1 MIRNYFLV
9 AVRNLTRN
17 KFFSAIN
24 IFGLAVS
31 MSICMAIIMLV
42 ADQMMYDRHITKRDR
57 IFRVNSY
64 AVDNNGVNRSSL
76 DNATSPMTLRD
87 ELLENYTGIEKVVRL
102 KRGFGNNWL
111 SFENQNVNIPVKGYY
126 ADPEF
131 FDVFEYE
138 FLYGD
143 KETALKNPHSVV
155 LTSEAAKKL
164 FKEENPVGQ
173 SFRVGDLGLFTVTG
187 VLAKFESKSHI
198 VFEALASMSTV
209 KTLEAEGKLEKNMDN
224 WMDFWSGWNYI
235 VLEEEKIVMDMEPL
249 FDKIYKKRIASNPN
263 PEIYKAKFRL
273 QPLLDITP
281 GPLVNNAIGPSLPW
295 VFVYFLGG
303 LAGIIMLTSCFN
315 FTNLSIARSLKRAK
329 EIGVRKVTG
338 AARWQIFTQF
348 LSESLVVALCSLL
361 LAFVLMIVLKPIMLQ
376 LTFAKVFM
384 WDLTINYAVII
395 VFLVFT
401 LVVGILAGL
410 FPAVVL
416 SAFEPVKVLKNLNSV
431 KLFSRMGL
439 RKFLLVSQFTIS
451 LIFILTVIIMYNQL
465 ELFISKDYG
474 FAMEKNMLVRLNNTS
489 AQALKTELQ
498 KYPNIKSVAGAS
510 HIPASGVSYGDGFKK
525 DLAEKEWTNLDYF
538 IVDEDYVSNMEVTVV
553 AGKHFSNDHG
563 AGNKNFIIL
572 NEKAVTAFNYKSAAE
587 AIGQEIIYRADSSK
601 KVIAGVVKNY
611 NHGSLMSKV
620 EPMALLYDPA
630 QINLVQVR
638 YEGTHEEATK
648 TIEKA
653 WAAVN
658 PGLKS
663 DYKEVEEEIKFLYNA
678 VFGDVVNILGFIAGL
693 AIMISCLGLL
703 GMATYSIETRMK
715 EVSIRKVLG
724 STDQGLVILLSK
736 GFLKLLVIAIM
747 VGVPLAWFINNLWLE
762 LIAYRT
768 EISFGVIISGVA
780 ILLAL
785 GAITIGSQ
793 TVRAAFANPAEN
805 LKNE

>member
-17 KFFSAIN
+17 KFFSALN

-42 ADQMMYDRHITKRDR
+42 ADQLMYDRHISKRNR

-64 AVDNNGVNRSSL
+64 AVDNNGLDRSSL

-87 ELLENYTGIEKVVRL
+87 ELLENYTGIAKVVRL

-131 FDVFEYE
+131 FEVFEYQ
-138 FLYGD
+138 FLYGN
-143 KETALKNPHSVV
+143 KETALKDPHAVV

-173 SFRVGDLGLFTVTG
+173 TFSVGDLGLFTVTG
-187 VLAKFESKSHI
+187 VLAPTQKKSHI
-198 VFEALASMSTV
+198 VFEALASMATV
-209 KTLEAEGKLEKNMDN
+209 KTLEAEGKLGKEMDD
-224 WMDFWSGWNYI
+224 WMNFWQGWNYI
-235 VLEEEKIVMDMEPL
+235 LLEEGKSQRDVEPVLE
-249 FDKIYKKRIASNPN
+249 KIYRSKIASNPN

-273 QPLLDITP
+273 QSILDITP

-295 VFVYFLGG
+295 VFVYFLSG
-303 LAGIIMLTSCFN
+303 LAGVIMLTSCFN

-348 LSESLVVALCSLL
+348 LSESLVVAFCALL
-361 LAFVLMIVLKPIMLQ
+361 LAFVLMIALKPLMLQ

-384 WDLTINYAVII
+384 WDLTINYMVILA
-395 VFLVFT
+395 FLGFT
-401 LVVGILAGL
+401 VVVGILAGL

-416 SAFEPVKVLKNLNSV
+416 SAFEPVKVLKSLSSV

-451 LIFILTVIIMYNQL
+451 LVFILTVIIMYKQMQL
-465 ELFISKDYG
+465 FTNKDYG
-474 FAMEKNMLVRLNNTS
+474 FTMENNISIRLNNTS
-489 AQALKTELQ
+489 AQSLKTELL
-498 KYPNIKSVAGAS
+498 KYTNVKNVAAAS
-510 HIPASGVSYGDGFKK
+510 HIPASGVTYGNGFKK
-525 DLAEKEWTNLDYF
+525 ALEDKEWTTLDYYV
-538 IVDEDYVSNMEVTVV
+538 VDEDYATNMEVEIISGRTFL
-553 AGKHFSNDHG
+553 HDHG
-563 AGNKNFIIL
+563 AGNKNFVVINEQAVRAL
-572 NEKAVTAFNYKSAAE
+572 NFRSATE
-587 AIGQEIIYRADSSK
+587 ALGQQLVYRQDSTKKEII
-601 KVIAGVVKNY
+601 GVVKDY
-611 NHGSLMSKV
+611 NHNSLWSKV
-620 EPMALLYDPA
+620 EPMAWLYNPTEIGLL
-630 QINLVQVR
+630 QVR
-638 YEGTHEEATK
+638 YEGTHEEASRS
-648 TIEKA
+648 IEKA
-653 WAAVN
+653 WAKVN

-663 DYKEVEEEIKFLYNA
+663 DYKEVEEEIKFFYNT
-678 VFGDVVNILGFIAGL
+678 VFGDIINILGFIAGL

-724 STDQGLVILLSK
+724 STDQGLVLLLSK
-736 GFLKLLVIAIM
+736 GFFKLLVIAVVI
-747 VGVPLAWFINNLWLE
+747 GVPLAWFVNNLWLE
-762 LIAYRT
+762 LIAYHIQ
-768 EISFGVIISGVA
+768 ISFGIIAGGVS

-785 GAITIGSQ
+785 GVVTIGSQ
-793 TVRAAFANPAEN
+793 TIRAAFANPAEN

>member
-9 AVRNLTRN
+9 ALRNLTRN

-31 MSICMAIIMLV
+31 MSICMAIMMLV
-42 ADQMMYDRHITKRDR
+42 ADQMLYDRHITKRDR

-64 AVDNNGVNRSSL
+64 VVDNNGVDRSSL
-76 DNATSPMTLRD
+76 DNATSPMPLRD

-111 SFENQNVNIPVKGYY
+111 SFENNNVNIPIRGFY

-131 FDVFEYE
+131 FDLFEYE

-143 KETALKNPHSVV
+143 KETALNDPYSVV
-155 LTSEAAKKL
+155 LTLEAAKKL
-164 FKEENPVGQ
+164 FKDENPVGQ
-173 SFRVGDLGLFTVTG
+173 SFKVGDLGLFTVTG
-187 VLAKFESKSHI
+187 VLKKTETKSHI

-209 KTLEAEGKLEKNMDN
+209 KSLQAAGTMEKDMEN
-224 WMDFWSGWNYI
+224 WTDFWNGWNYI
-235 VLEEEKIVMDMEPL
+235 LLEEGKTQADVAPVFE
-249 FDKIYKKRIASNPN
+249 KIYKKHIGSIPN
-263 PEIYKAKFRL
+263 PETYKAKFRL
-273 QPLLDITP
+273 QSILDITP
-281 GPLVNNAIGPSLPW
+281 GRLVNNSIGPSLPW
-295 VFVYFLGG
+295 IIVYFLSG
-303 LAGIIMLTSCFN
+303 LAGVIMLTSCFN

-348 LSESLVVALCSLL
+348 LSESLVVAFCSLL
-361 LAFVLMIVLKPIMLQ
+361 LALVLMIVLKPLMLQ

-384 WDLTINYAVII
+384 WDLTLNYAVVITFI
-395 VFLVFT
+395 VFTF
-401 LVVGILAGL
+401 VVGVMAGI

-416 SAFEPVKVLKNLNSV
+416 SAFEPVKVLKSLNNV
-431 KLFSRMGL
+431 KLFSKMGL

-451 LIFILTVIIMYNQL
+451 LVFILTVIIMYNQL
-465 ELFISKDYG
+465 ELFINKDYG
-474 FAMEKNMLVRLNNTS
+474 FTMEKNILVRLNNTS

-498 KYPNIKSVAGAS
+498 KYPNVKNVAGAS

-525 DLAEKEWTNLDYF
+525 DLSETGWTNLGYF
-538 IVDEDYVSNMEVTVV
+538 LVDEDYAKNLEVEMV
-553 AGKHFSNDHG
+553 AGKHFSHENAD
-563 AGNKNFIIL
+563 ANKNFIVI
-572 NEKAVTAFNYKSAAE
+572 NEEAVRAFNFKSPVE
-587 AIGQEIIYRADSSK
+587 AVGQEVIYRADSSK
-601 KVIAGVVKNY
+601 KVISGVIKNY
-611 NHGSLMSKV
+611 NHSSLMSKV

-630 QINLVQVR
+630 QINLLQVR
-638 YEGTHEEATK
+638 YEGTHDDAVK

-663 DYKEVEEEIKFLYNA
+663 DYKEVEEEIKFFYNT
-678 VFGDVVNILGFIAGL
+678 VFGDIVNILGFIAGL

-724 STDQGLVILLSK
+724 STDRGLVLLLSK
-736 GFLKLLVIAIM
+736 GFLKLLMVSVL
-747 VGVPLAWFINNLWLE
+747 VGVPLAWVLNNLWLE
-762 LIAYRT
+762 MIAYRT
-768 EISFGVIISGVA
+768 EISFGVIALGVA
-780 ILLAL
+780 VLVLL

-793 TVRAAFANPAEN
+793 TIRAAFANPAEN

>member
-9 AVRNLTRN
+9 AIRNLTRN

-31 MSICMAIIMLV
+31 MSICMAIMMLV
-42 ADQMMYDRHITKRDR
+42 ADQMTYDRHIAKHDR
-57 IFRVNSY
+57 IFRVNTY
-64 AVDNNGVNRSSL
+64 AVDNNGVERNSL
-76 DNATSPMTLRD
+76 DNATSPMPLRD

-111 SFENQNVNIPVKGYY
+111 SFENNNVNIPIRGYY
-126 ADPEF
+126 SDPEF
-131 FDVFEYE
+131 FDLFDYE

-143 KETALKNPHSVV
+143 KATALINPYSVV
-155 LTSEAAKKL
+155 LTSDAAKKL

-173 SFRVGDLGLFTVTG
+173 SFKVGDLGLFTVTG
-187 VLAKFESKSHI
+187 VLKKTEHKSHI

-209 KTLEAEGKLEKNMDN
+209 KSHEATGTLEKDMDD
-224 WMDFWSGWNYI
+224 WTDFWSGWNY
-235 VLEEEKIVMDMEPL
+235 VLLEDGKTKEDVNPILE
-249 FDKIYKKRIASNPN
+249 KIYKQHIASISN
-263 PEIYKAKFRL
+263 PEVYKGNFRL
-273 QPLLDITP
+273 QSILDITP
-281 GPLVNNAIGPSLPW
+281 GPLVNNSIGPSLPW
-295 VFVYFLGG
+295 VIVYFLGG

-338 AARWQIFTQF
+338 AARWQIFSQF
-348 LSESLVVALCSLL
+348 LSESIVVSFCALIVALL
-361 LAFVLMIVLKPIMLQ
+361 LMIILKPLVLQ

-395 VFLVFT
+395 TFLVFAI
-401 LVVGILAGL
+401 VVGVMAGL

-416 SAFEPVKVLKNLNSV
+416 SAFEPVKVLKSLSTV

-465 ELFISKDYG
+465 ELFLTKNYG
-474 FAMEKNMLVRLNNTS
+474 FTMEKNILVRLNNTS
-489 AQALKTELQ
+489 TQALKTELL
-498 KYPNIKSVAGAS
+498 KYPNVKNIAAAS

-525 DLAEKEWTNLDYF
+525 DLSDSEWTNLGYF
-538 IVDEDYVSNMEVTVV
+538 LVDEDYPKNMEIEMV
-553 AGKHFSNDHG
+553 AGKHFSQENG
-563 AGNKNFIIL
+563 IGNKNFIVI
-572 NEKAVTAFNYKSAAE
+572 NEEAVKVFHFKSPTE
-587 AIGQEIIYRADSSK
+587 ALGQEIIYRADSSK
-601 KVIAGVVKNY
+601 KVIVGIIKNY
-611 NHGSLMSKV
+611 NHSSLMSKV
-620 EPMALLYDPA
+620 EPMALMYDPS
-630 QINLVQVR
+630 QLNLIQVR
-638 YEGTHEEATK
+638 YEGTHEEASK

-663 DYKEVEEEIKFLYNA
+663 DYKEVEEEIKFFYNT
-678 VFGDVVNILGFIAGL
+678 VFGDLVNVLGFIAGL

-736 GFLKLLVIAIM
+736 GFIKLLVISVMI
-747 VGVPLAWFINNLWLE
+747 GVPLAWLLNNLWLE
-762 LIAYRT
+762 QVAYRT
-768 EISFGVIISGVA
+768 EFSVGVILLGVSVL
-780 ILLAL
+780 ILLGAL
-785 GAITIGSQ
+785 TIGSQ
-793 TVRAAFANPAEN
+793 TIRAAFANPVEN

>member
-42 ADQMMYDRHITKRDR
+42 ADQMLYDRHISKRDR
-57 IFRVNSY
+57 IFRINSY
-64 AVDNNGVNRSSL
+64 AVDNKGVDRSSV

-87 ELLENYTGIEKVVRL
+87 ELLTHYTGFEKVVRL

-111 SFENQNVNIPVKGYY
+111 SFENNNVNIPVRGYY

-131 FDVFEYE
+131 FDVFEYD

-143 KETALKNPHSVV
+143 KETALKEPHSVV
-155 LTSEAAKKL
+155 LTSDAAKKL
-164 FKEENPVGQ
+164 FKQENPVGETLK
-173 SFRVGDLGLFTVTG
+173 VGELGLFTVTG
-187 VLAKFESKSHI
+187 VLAKTKAKSHI

-209 KTLEAEGKLEKNMDN
+209 KSLEAAGKIGNDMEN
-224 WMDFWSGWNYI
+224 WTDFWNGWNY
-235 VLEEEKIVMDMEPL
+235 VLVEDGKRAEDVVGALEKI
-249 FDKIYKKRIASNPN
+249 YQQHIASIPN
-263 PEIYKAKFRL
+263 PETYKAKFRL
-273 QPLLDITP
+273 QSILDITP
-281 GPLVNNAIGPSLPW
+281 GSLVNNAIGPSLPW
-295 VFVYFLGG
+295 VFVYFLSG
-303 LAGIIMLTSCFN
+303 LAGVIMLTSCFN

-348 LSESLVVALCSLL
+348 ISESLVVALCALMLALL
-361 LAFVLMIVLKPIMLQ
+361 LMVVLKPLMLE

-384 WDLTINYAVII
+384 WDLALNYRVIVTFIGFAV
-395 VFLVFT
+395 
-401 LVVGILAGL
+401 VVGIIAGM

-416 SAFEPVKVLKNLNSV
+416 SSFEPVKVLKSLNSV

-451 LIFILTVIIMYNQL
+451 LVFILTVIIMYNQL
-465 ELFISKDYG
+465 ELFINKDYG
-474 FAMEKNMLVRLNNTS
+474 FNMQKNIVVRLNNTS
-489 AQALKTELQ
+489 AEALKTELQ
-498 KYPNIKSVAGAS
+498 KYPNVKNVTAAS
-510 HIPASGVSYGDGFKK
+510 HVPASGVTYGDGFKK
-525 DLAEKEWTNLDYF
+525 DLAEKEWTNLSYF
-538 IVDEDYVSNMEVTVV
+538 FVDEDYANNMEIEIV
-553 AGKHFSNDHG
+553 AGKYFAAENG
-563 AGNKNFIIL
+563 VANQNFIVI
-572 NEKAVTAFNYKSAAE
+572 NEQAVRAFHFESASE
-587 AIGQEIIYRADSSK
+587 ALGQEIIYRSDSSK
-601 KVIAGVVKNY
+601 KVILGIVKNY
-611 NHGSLMSKV
+611 NHSSLLSKV
-620 EPMALLYDPA
+620 EPMALMY
-630 QINLVQVR
+630 NSKETGLVQVR
-638 YEGTHEEATK
+638 YEGTHDDASK

-663 DYKEVEEEIKFLYNA
+663 DFKEVEEEIKFFYNT

-724 STDQGLVILLSK
+724 STDQGLVLLLSK
-736 GFLKLLVIAIM
+736 GFLKLLFIAIL
-747 VGVPLAWFINNLWLE
+747 VGVPLAWFANNLWLQ

-768 EISFGVIISGVA
+768 DITIGIIVQGVA
-780 ILLAL
+780 ILLIL
-785 GAITIGSQ
+785 GGLTIGSQ
-793 TVRAAFANPAEN
+793 TLRAAFANPAEN
-805 LKNE
+805 LKND